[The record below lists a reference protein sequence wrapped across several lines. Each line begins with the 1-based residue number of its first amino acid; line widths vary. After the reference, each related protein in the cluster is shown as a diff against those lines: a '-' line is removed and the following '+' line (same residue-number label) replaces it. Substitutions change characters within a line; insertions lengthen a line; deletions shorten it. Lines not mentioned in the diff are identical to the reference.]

1 MLTPNDR
8 VQLLDQGWLVVP
20 NVVSKAHCEAVIDAL
35 CRFIEVDPND
45 PTTWQKYLKQ
55 GHGIIPL
62 HHAQALWDVRQLP
75 QLHAIFSAIYGTER
89 LWVTLDRGSF
99 KVPRQLH
106 EAGFEMNPVHWDSDP
121 RRHHDL
127 AVQGLVYLTDTPPEQ
142 GAFAMVPALYRKLDD
157 WLATPRSDAEI
168 RRPDVTDYPL
178 VPVGGA
184 QGSLVIWHRRMPHT
198 SLPNDT
204 DRPRL
209 VQYVTMDP
217 ARDDDA
223 RREFARLTLEKRP
236 PAWALRQ
243 NVPGQL
249 DPEPG
254 PPVQLSA
261 LGRKLAGVD
270 PW

>member
-1 MLTPNDR
+1 M
-8 VQLLDQGWLVVP
+8 
-20 NVVSKAHCEAVIDAL
+20 
-35 CRFIEVDPND
+35 
-45 PTTWQKYLKQ
+45 
-55 GHGIIPL
+55 
-62 HHAQALWDVRQLP
+62 
-75 QLHAIFSAIYGTER
+75 
-89 LWVTLDRGSF
+89 
-99 KVPRQLH
+99 
-106 EAGFEMNPVHWDSDP
+106 
-121 RRHHDL
+121 
-127 AVQGLVYLTDTPPEQ
+127 
-142 GAFAMVPALYRKLDD
+142 
-157 WLATPRSDAEI
+157 
-168 RRPDVTDYPL
+168 
-178 VPVGGA
+178 PVGGA